1 MGKTQSEIAKLLRV
15 DDQTV
20 AQWEKKKC
28 KIHGPA
34 DLILRV
40 LFLPDLPKRDLWIH
54 VQERRRPPHL
64 GMPSISSAEKW
75 LAVSC
80 GNQLRTRKAR
90 SAVQLENRLRRIPGG
105 DWRAGGFSALQVAG
119 AMAKGEG

>member
-1 MGKTQSEIAKLLRV
+1 MDTCAGTTETASVGNAIN
-15 DDQTV
+15 
-20 AQWEKKKC
+20 
-28 KIHGPA
+28 
-34 DLILRV
+34 LISR
-40 LFLPDLPKRDLWIH
+40 
-54 VQERRRPPHL
+54 
-64 GMPSISSAEKW
+64 KW